1 MEEVK
6 KRETKKEIE
15 IDNRIFVVT
24 KYNPMIGNY
33 ILYKIVSSALPF
45 NITEQLGFGVK
56 PTSTMTKEDFL
67 DLERD
72 ILKTCYEKLPAGE
85 QPVLI
90 DNDNFGISNFDIFT
104 CLKLVLSSLV
114 FNFENFFDVSQLTLE
129 EMKL

>member
-1 MEEVK
+1 MEEVR

-15 IDNRIFVVT
+15 IDNRIFVLT

-45 NITEQLGFGVK
+45 NITEKLGFEISPK
-56 PTSTMTKEDFL
+56 NSMTKEEFL

-90 DNDNFGISNFDIFT
+90 DDNNFGISNFDIFT
-104 CLKLVLSSLV
+104 CLKLVIASLV
-114 FNFENFFDVSQLTLE
+114 FNFENFFDVSQLTLD
-129 EMKL
+129 KIVL